1 MNERELLRNLY
12 LQCRN
17 GGIRVDPKVAATA
30 IRAIGDYSGVRAV
43 YILEIT
49 NAMVEYMRGYA
60 GMVASRNIFKKAMVT
75 AFADAFETGYMET
88 AGGDTYEPERED
100 TDYLA
105 AKMDAEIGYI
115 NSLFFSLKE
124 IVEGASIEE
133 PVTDQDIVA
142 EADNRAVMFARTLDG
157 VYGQGKLRGKK
168 NIMLKF
174 DGPDGNESCTTCKK
188 LKAGPAHRAKWW
200 VAHDLIPTPGNEQF
214 ECGCYRCEH
223 QLFDKDGQVWAGNLE

>member
-49 NAMVEYMRGYA
+49 NAMVEYMRGYV
-60 GMVASRNIFKKAMVT
+60 GMVASRNIMGKAMVE
-75 AFADAFETGYMET
+75 AFSDAFETGFMET

-105 AKMDAEIGYI
+105 AKMDAELGYI
-115 NSLFFSLKE
+115 KSLFFSLKE
-124 IVEGASIEE
+124 IVSGASIEE
-133 PVTDQDIVA
+133 PVTDADIVA
-142 EADNRAVMFARTLDG
+142 EADSRSAMYAKTLDG

-168 NIMLKF
+168 NIMLTM
-174 DGPDGNESCTTCKK
+174 DGPDGKENCETCRK
-188 LKAGPAHRAKWW
+188 LKAGKSHRAKWW
-200 VAHDLIPTPGNEQF
+200 VSHELIPGPGNEKY
-214 ECGCYRCEH
+214 ECNGYNCQH
-223 QLFDKDGQVWAGNLE
+223 QLFDKDGNVWAGNLE

>member
-1 MNERELLRNLY
+1 MNEKELLRNLY
-12 LQCRN
+12 MQCRN
-17 GGIRVDPKVAATA
+17 GGIRVDPTVAAVA

-49 NAMVEYMRGYA
+49 NAMIEYMRGYA

-133 PVTDQDIVA
+133 PVTDADIVA
-142 EADNRAVMFARTLDG
+142 EADTRATFYARTLDT
-157 VYGQGKLRGKK
+157 VYAQGKLRGKK
-168 NIMLKF
+168 NVMLTLQGE
-174 DGPDGNESCTTCKK
+174 DGQESCPECQRYKNK
-188 LKAGPAHRAKWW
+188 SHRAKWW
-200 VAHDLIPTPGNEQF
+200 VSHDLVPGPGSEAYSCHGYNCQHRL
-214 ECGCYRCEH
+214 Y
-223 QLFDKDGQVWAGNLE
+223 DKDGQIWAGNLE